1 MSDSNVLM
9 FPTGVPPKLVELGNR
24 ADLDTEKLRIL
35 AEAVR
40 LERLRIFV
48 QVEALFKLTMAVEK
62 AIAKADA
69 LIRPLQAG
77 LED

>member
-1 MSDSNVLM
+1 MTDSNVVM

-40 LERLRIFV
+40 LARYRRG
-48 QVEALFKLTMAVEK
+48 AA
-62 AIAKADA
+62 
-69 LIRPLQAG
+69 
-77 LED
+77 